1 MIDLKWLPTAA
12 EDLTYWKTNNV
23 KKYNKILALC
33 DSICID
39 PKSGLG
45 KPEPLKHELSG
56 CWSRRID
63 KTHRLVYRFD
73 EDDATV
79 YMMQARG
86 HY

>member
-12 EDLTYWKTNNV
+12 EDLAYWKTNNV

-56 CWSRRID
+56 CGVYKMSTYFRV
-63 KTHRLVYRFD
+63 TVLSLVGMVFVFQ
-73 EDDATV
+73 T
-79 YMMQARG
+79 
-86 HY
+86 

>member
-1 MIDLKWLPTAA
+1 MIDLKWSPTAA
-12 EDLTYWKTNNV
+12 EDLAYWKTNNV
-23 KKYNKILALC
+23 KKYNKILVLC

-56 CWSRRID
+56 CWSRKID

-73 EDDATV
+73 EDDETV